1 MGRKTRRS
9 EKRRR
14 KRLDRVLT
22 LLEQA
27 NSDPKRRNRM
37 TRKRELMNLVE
48 THIRLFRGSK
58 YERALSNAN
67 QT

>member
-1 MGRKTRRS
+1 MSRRTIRS

-27 NSDPKRRNRM
+27 NADPKRRNRK

-58 YERALSNAN
+58 YGRALSNAN
-67 QT
+67 EA